1 MSTILITGFAQ
12 KYGKGPEG
20 QLIPVDW
27 VTWVPLHAPQSMS
40 NTERVDRLNPANIKN
55 REGGEDSELMGMKE
69 QHMSAIWSEI
79 EPAYAAWKEG
89 REVPLNGTPL
99 AAWPGITPEQAEIFR
114 LAAVRS
120 VEQVRDMSDTVR
132 SKVRLPNVRE
142 LQELARIFLEN
153 SGAAAAA
160 EREAAK
166 DRQIAEMAERMEAME
181 AMLEQV
187 TRPAAQ
193 SEPDEPED
201 DEVTA
206 LRAQLDAKGIA
217 YHHKHGPTKLRE
229 LLAGEEQ
236 EAA

>member
-12 KYGKGPEG
+12 KYSKGPEG

-69 QHMSAIWSEI
+69 QHMGAIWSEI

-142 LQELARIFLEN
+142 LQDLARIFLEN

-166 DRQIAEMAERMEAME
+166 DRQIADMAERMEAME
-181 AMLEQV
+181 ALLEQA
-187 TRPAAQ
+187 TRPAA
-193 SEPDEPED
+193 EPES
-201 DEVTA
+201 DEVTE
-206 LRAQLDAKGIA
+206 LRSQLDAKGIP
-217 YHHKHGPTKLRE
+217 YHHKAGAAKLRE
-229 LLAGEEQ
+229 LLGQ

>member
-12 KYGKGPEG
+12 KYTKGPDGE
-20 QLIPVDW
+20 LKPVDV

-55 REGGEDSELMGMKE
+55 REGSEDSELMGMKE

-114 LAAVRS
+114 LAGVRS
-120 VEQVRDMSDTVR
+120 VEMVRDMSETVR
-132 SKVRLPNVRE
+132 SKVRLPNLRE
-142 LQELARIFLEN
+142 LQDLARIFLEN

-160 EREAAK
+160 EREAQK

-181 AMLEQV
+181 ALL
-187 TRPAAQ
+187 Q
-193 SEPDEPED
+193 SALAPKPEPEPEPEPDG
-201 DEVTA
+201 DEVTE
-206 LRAQLDAKGIA
+206 LRAQLDAKGIP
-217 YHHKHGPTKLRE
+217 YHHKAGPAKLRE
-229 LLAGEEQ
+229 LLTQ